1 MTALQPTINAASAVN
16 LGGDRSQT
24 AAAKAE
30 PAIPAKTW
38 IAVIGATLGAF
49 MAVLN
54 IQIVNASLADIQG
67 AIGAGIDDGGWISTS
82 YLIAEIVVIPLSGW
96 LAQVFSIRRYLLTN
110 AVLFLLLSVACAFA
124 QDLPQM
130 IVLRAIQGFTG
141 GVLIP
146 MAFTLIITLLPK
158 SKQPVGLAL
167 FALSATFAPAI
178 GPTIG
183 GYLTENWGWQ
193 FIFYVNL
200 VPGAVMIAMLWFSL
214 EAKPMKLSLLREGD
228 WVGIATMAIGLSA
241 LQTVLE
247 EGNKDDWFGSAFIV
261 RLSVIAAV
269 ALTAFLWIE
278 LTTKKPLLNLR
289 LLLRRNFGFGM
300 LANFLLGIALYGSV
314 FILPVYLSRIQGYNA
329 EQIGMVLAWTGLP
342 QLLLI
347 PLVPRLMKR
356 FDPRLIIGIG
366 FALFA
371 ASNFM
376 NIYMTNDYATDQL
389 FWPNIVRALGQA
401 LVMAPLS
408 AVATAGIEA
417 ENAGSASGLFNM
429 MRNLGGA
436 VGIAVAA
443 DLPDQARAVSL
454 QRADAVGLDA
464 GTGDPQPDRAV
475 DPIFPQSR
483 RRRSRRSNAS
493 RGDRDRRDR
502 AEAGFHSRLQRHIL
516 PARRRA
522 DCRTHR
528 NLTAE
533 EAGPSCQRRRTLGLF
548 DQPLPTP
555 PTRRTTMKPRMNF
568 YQAAPDTIK
577 ALSALETQIQGS
589 GLEKSLIELV
599 KTRASQINGCA
610 YCINMHTEDA
620 RKQGET
626 EQRLYLLN
634 AWRESPL
641 YTDRERA
648 ALAWTEALTLIAETH
663 APDDLYADVRAHFN
677 EAETVNLTMLIGA
690 INAWNRL
697 AIAFRAMHPVKVKA
711 AVA

>member
-1 MTALQPTINAASAVN
+1 MTALQPAFNAASA
-16 LGGDRSQT
+16 SEISAPT
-24 AAAKAE
+24 TPMAPAT
-30 PAIPAKTW
+30 PAISAKTW

-96 LAQVFSIRRYLLTN
+96 LAQVFSVRIYLLTN
-110 AVLFLLLSVACAFA
+110 AALFLLLSVACAFA

-130 IVLRAIQGFTG
+130 IALRAVQGFTG

-146 MAFTLIITLLPK
+146 LAFTLIITLLPK
-158 SKQPVGLAL
+158 TKQPVGLAL

-200 VPGAVMIAMLWFSL
+200 VPGAVMIGMLYFSL
-214 EAKPMKLSLLREGD
+214 DAKPMKLSLLREGD
-228 WVGIATMAIGLSA
+228 WPGIVTMAIGLAA

-247 EGNKDDWFGSAFIV
+247 EGNKDDWFGSPFIV
-261 RLSVIAAV
+261 KLSIIAAV

-278 LTTKKPLLNLR
+278 LTARKPLLNLR
-289 LLLRRNFGFGM
+289 LLFRRNFGFGI

-347 PLVPRLMKR
+347 PLVPRLMQR

-408 AVATAGIEA
+408 AVATSGIEA

-436 VGIAVAA
+436 VGIALLQTFLTKREQYHSNV
-443 DLPDQARAVSL
+443 LMQSVSL
-454 QRADAVGLDA
+454 LEQATRTRIEQLTQYFMNHGV
-464 GTGDPQPDRAV
+464 V
-475 DPIFPQSR
+475 
-483 RRRSRRSNAS
+483 
-493 RGDRDRRDR
+493 DR
-502 AEAGFHSRLQRHIL
+502 AEAGHRAVVAVGHIV
-516 PARRRA
+516 
-522 DCRTHR
+522 
-528 NLTAE
+528 
-533 EAGPSCQRRRTLGLF
+533 Q
-548 DQPLPTP
+548 
-555 PTRRTTMKPRMNF
+555 K
-568 YQAAPDTIK
+568 QAFILAFSDTF
-577 ALSALETQIQGS
+577 
-589 GLEKSLIELV
+589 
-599 KTRASQINGCA
+599 
-610 YCINMHTEDA
+610 
-620 RKQGET
+620 
-626 EQRLYLLN
+626 YLLG
-634 AWRESPL
+634 
-641 YTDRERA
+641 A
-648 ALAWTEALTLIAETH
+648 ALIVALMAALVLKKPNHLASGG
-663 APDDLYADVRAHFN
+663 AH
-677 EAETVNLTMLIGA
+677 
-690 INAWNRL
+690 
-697 AIAFRAMHPVKVKA
+697 
-711 AVA
+711 

>member
-1 MTALQPTINAASAVN
+1 MTTFQPALNAVSA
-16 LGGDRSQT
+16 DISAAKT
-24 AAAKAE
+24 AAAPVT
-30 PAIPAKTW
+30 PAISAKTW

-96 LAQVFSIRRYLLTN
+96 LAQVFSIRIYLLTN
-110 AVLFLLLSVACAFA
+110 AVLFLLLSMACAFA

-158 SKQPVGLAL
+158 AKQPIGLAL

-183 GYLTENWGWQ
+183 GYLTENLGWQ

-200 VPGAVMIAMLWFSL
+200 VPGAIMIGMLWFSL
-214 EAKPMKLSLLREGD
+214 DAKPMKLSLLREGD
-228 WVGIATMAIGLSA
+228 WPGIITMAIGLSA

-247 EGNKDDWFGSAFIV
+247 EGNKDDWFGSPFIV
-261 RLSVIAAV
+261 KLSVISAV

-278 LTTKKPLLNLR
+278 LTAKKPLLNLR
-289 LLLRRNFGFGM
+289 LLFRRNFGFGI
-300 LANFLLGIALYGSV
+300 LANFLLGVALYGSV

-342 QLLLI
+342 QLALI
-347 PLVPRLMKR
+347 PLVPRLMQR

-436 VGIAVAA
+436 VGIALLQTLLTKREQYHSNMLMQSVSVLEQATRTRI
-443 DLPDQARAVSL
+443 DQLTQYFINHGV
-454 QRADAVGLDA
+454 V
-464 GTGDPQPDRAV
+464 
-475 DPIFPQSR
+475 
-483 RRRSRRSNAS
+483 
-493 RGDRDRRDR
+493 DR
-502 AEAGFHSRLQRHIL
+502 AEASHRAVIAIGHIV
-516 PARRRA
+516 
-522 DCRTHR
+522 
-528 NLTAE
+528 
-533 EAGPSCQRRRTLGLF
+533 Q
-548 DQPLPTP
+548 
-555 PTRRTTMKPRMNF
+555 K
-568 YQAAPDTIK
+568 QAFILAFSDTF
-577 ALSALETQIQGS
+577 
-589 GLEKSLIELV
+589 
-599 KTRASQINGCA
+599 
-610 YCINMHTEDA
+610 
-620 RKQGET
+620 
-626 EQRLYLLN
+626 YLLG
-634 AWRESPL
+634 
-641 YTDRERA
+641 A
-648 ALAWTEALTLIAETH
+648 ALIVALMAALLLRKPSHLESGG
-663 APDDLYADVRAHFN
+663 AH
-677 EAETVNLTMLIGA
+677 
-690 INAWNRL
+690 
-697 AIAFRAMHPVKVKA
+697 
-711 AVA
+711 